1 VELGELVGV
10 GVPNVAEDKKCPFS
24 HDPLKGDEENELGG
38 IGSKLAENM
47 KVAKGICHESRPAG
61 EFRKGSEDPDPRD
74 RKKPVRDVVIEID
87 GEPIRLNDGSSDPLL
102 YPVTCA
108 AHHLI
113 PAQES
118 LKGHPVLEFMCWNGK
133 DQDFRSGKAKDPQPV
148 ESLLWGNVAYNVN
161 GCQNGVWLPGN
172 YAVGGGKGGVKI
184 WAEEGETK
192 KRGPAKNKLWS
203 EKVDL
208 AADDWDSGDDD
219 KEEEKVDAMT
229 RLLNASSPADFM
241 LSGTNYEI
249 SELNPKWAYVKA
261 SMDAIKAQFH
271 DRHEDYSKE
280 VKDYLDKVH
289 AAYENMHAK
298 FFDTCK
304 DCEKARKREK
314 AKDDEVGPPFG
325 ILGRLNTGAEFFK
338 RYLRATGAKLG
349 AKKTKRAKKV
359 TTAKNIFTSDW
370 CAAWFLY
377 PVKLTEATKKTLHK

>member
-249 SELNPKWAYVKA
+249 SELNPSGRTSRRRWTPSRLSSTIAMK
-261 SMDAIKAQFH
+261 
-271 DRHEDYSKE
+271 
-280 VKDYLDKVH
+280 
-289 AAYENMHAK
+289 
-298 FFDTCK
+298 TT
-304 DCEKARKREK
+304 ARKSKTTSTRST
-314 AKDDEVGPPFG
+314 
-325 ILGRLNTGAEFFK
+325 RLTRTCTRNSSTPVRTARKPGNGK
-338 RYLRATGAKLG
+338 KLKMMKWG
-349 AKKTKRAKKV
+349 LPSASLA
-359 TTAKNIFTSDW
+359 D
-370 CAAWFLY
+370 
-377 PVKLTEATKKTLHK
+377 